1 MSFPYIIQTNVI
13 TVVINGTTHVVNSDH
28 LNFTKI
34 RDAIRTQQWNI
45 IEPLINVKTVISQ
58 YSNNAVEIKNGI
70 LYYKGTELHNALAT
84 KMIDMYKEGF
94 SIDPLVAFMTN
105 LMQNPSKRAVD
116 ELYTFLERGNLP
128 ITPDGFFLA
137 YKKVNDNYRDCYTNT
152 LDNRVGQ
159 VVQVERNSV
168 DDNAQNLCS
177 YGLHFC
183 SLDYLKSFRGSH
195 TMIVKINPADV
206 VAIPVDYQF
215 SKGRCCKYEV
225 VGEVNDTTQP
235 QVALQAPVTTVS
247 TVLVDLPHLTPTQAA
262 EAIIAKGLK
271 HFDKNGNALSMT
283 VNAVRKR
290 IIKQRDANMK
300 AFMKSA
306 KPKK

>member
-28 LNFTKI
+28 LNFNKI
-34 RDAIRTQQWNI
+34 RDAIRTQQWST
-45 IEPLINVKTVISQ
+45 IESLINVKTVISQ
-58 YSNNAVEIKNGI
+58 YSNKVVEIKNGVV
-70 LYYKGTELHNALAT
+70 YYKGTEMHNALAT
-84 KMIDMYKEGF
+84 KMIQMYKEGF

-128 ITPDGFFLA
+128 ITPDGYFLA
-137 YKKVNDNYRDCYTNT
+137 YKKVNDNYRDVYSNT
-152 LDNRVGQ
+152 FDNRVGQ

-168 DDNAQNLCS
+168 DDNANNTCS

-183 SLDYLKSFRGSH
+183 SLNYLKSFGGSH

-215 SKGRCCKYEV
+215 TKGRCCKYEV
-225 VGEVNDTTQP
+225 VGEVSDTNKP
-235 QVALQAPVTTVS
+235 EVALTAPVTDVS
-247 TVLVDLPHLTPTQAA
+247 TALVDMPHLTPTQAA

-271 HFDKNGNALSMT
+271 HFDKNGNPLSMT

-290 IIKQRDANMK
+290 IIKQRDAQWK
-300 AFMKSA
+300 VTFT
-306 KPKK
+306 KPTK